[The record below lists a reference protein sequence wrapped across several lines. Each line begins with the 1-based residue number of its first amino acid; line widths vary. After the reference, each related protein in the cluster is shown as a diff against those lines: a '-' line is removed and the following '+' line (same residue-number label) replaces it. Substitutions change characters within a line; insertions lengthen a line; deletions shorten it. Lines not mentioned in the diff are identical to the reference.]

1 MKKFLLLALIPLGLG
16 IHASA
21 IEQTDG
27 LYQLSSPAELAEF
40 ATLVNE
46 GNNAA
51 NAVLTADIDLSGME
65 FPMIG
70 TDANMYS
77 GTFDGQYHTVT
88 IQLTPTNDCAGLFY
102 KVMEGTIQNL
112 RVAGTIETS
121 RHLMG
126 GIAGIV
132 YGTTIQNCVSSVEIL
147 TSFAGDAADGGI
159 CSCADNTANRQTQ
172 IFNCVFDGKIKG
184 ENAYNSGGLVGW
196 CYNSTLVTNCLQIGE
211 MDIVPGFESNTIA
224 RNAVICTNVYYKQQW
239 GWTPVSG
246 VMQTSDD
253 QLASGEICYLMNGNQ
268 SIIQWTQ
275 TLGEDACPYPFPTHQ
290 TVYIIGQVD
299 CIGRIQEGLE
309 YSFSNTGE
317 INLPPHNFVNGT
329 CTVCG
334 TADPN
339 TKVELKD
346 GYYQLGTPEHL
357 AWFISKVNGGEP
369 NINAQLTADIDLTGL
384 NMPMIGTD
392 AAMYSGTFDG
402 QYHTVTIQLT
412 PTSDCAGLFYK
423 VSEGTIQNL
432 HVAGVIETS
441 HHLAGGIAG
450 IIYGTT
456 IRNCI
461 SSVEILSYYSGDAA
475 DGGICSCADNT
486 ANRQTE
492 IVDCLFDGRIVSS
505 GAFNSGGLVGWCYN
519 PTLVTNCLQIGELD
533 LVHSQGNTIA
543 RNAAVCTNVYYK
555 TPFDYIPAG
564 ATQITDQQLGNGEV
578 CYFLNG
584 DQSNIQWTQALGV
597 DEYPMPFP
605 TGPRVCKCG
614 SVIMNVGSAADV
626 AAFVAAVTNAER
638 EYADNVIARKELV
651 AQFAQFVESLSRCTS
666 VDELLTLYGSDANV
680 RPQVEQSEQSYAGY
694 MAKVDEAKTYLAENT
709 DLQGEWFDL
718 LHVYLEE
725 YDEPSDTYPNG
736 SCQYIMDALLLTDS
750 ELQAEIRRIDE
761 MMKRLI
767 ILTPVPGT
775 DVTLLLVNPD
785 FREGFNGWQ
794 GRSGTGYGVTSM
806 STVPAAECW
815 NNTMDIYQT
824 VTGLKNGIYE
834 LRVNAT
840 FRPYPITDYFNTNY
854 AAMIYAN
861 DLTNYVQ
868 ANIEGMIPEAEA
880 VDGWNCYLTG
890 TATDAVIE
898 DETGALLGYC
908 PWAWE
913 GASVAFQAGR
923 YQNAILANVT
933 DGSLTVG
940 IRQPGTGN
948 QPEWLGFGNVQLI
961 YRGTM
966 EEANEGLDFVLA
978 SQTARATTMLEN
990 YEFSYGGDYKVYPN
1004 FAQTLKDELAST
1016 VAAVA
1021 NTTDPAEKYVLIQR
1035 FSELFQQVYESKR
1048 DYVKV
1053 MDFCVALN
1061 DLSYKVMS
1069 FLDKDE
1075 QEEILQL
1082 MEYIDTGYFEGIFG
1096 HEECTKD
1103 YLSTLSFINFNPEET
1118 SQIGSAKELALFA
1131 VYSNIINPAQNA
1143 VLTADIDL
1151 TGSEFPIIG
1160 SQTQPYTGTFDG
1172 GYHTV
1177 TLNQTASQSFYGLFG
1192 ALEGATVRNLHTAGD
1207 INTNFI
1213 LTGGI
1218 AGQAMNSTIE
1228 NCISSVNIISSFVG
1242 DSGQAGICGY
1252 PGKLTTIK
1260 DCVFNGSI
1268 TGESTINC
1276 GGLAGWL
1283 DGTTFFIDCLQ
1294 IGTIEVANNAGD
1306 TWNISRHFED
1316 ARCTN
1321 VYYLNPTPHINDGSI
1336 QITKEQLENGEV
1348 TFLLNGSQELIRWTQ
1363 TLGEDLMP
1371 FPFPNHKQVYADG
1384 EVQCDGKIFGDVR
1397 FTNDVKPLPAHQYE
1411 SGTCIV
1417 CGKTDPDFKIELVDG
1432 FYQIENVAQLMW
1444 FTNKVN
1450 EGETAINAQIM
1461 ADIDLTDVEF
1471 PMIGTEQHRY
1481 GGTFDGGCH
1490 TIKYAIT
1497 AHGPVAGLFYIVAG
1511 GTIRNLHVSGTIE
1524 TAFNIAGG
1532 ISGEIFGGTIQNCV
1546 SSVEI
1551 VSSFGGDAAYAGIVS
1566 VADDFQGQHSRII
1579 NCLFDGTIAESG
1591 AFACGGLVG
1600 WCSNLTYLTNC
1611 LQAGDIRCG
1620 QTMGAVI
1627 ARNLQNALCTN
1638 VYYLRPQGELSSN
1651 LVQVTEEQL
1660 GSGEAC
1666 YLLNGD
1672 QSEINWYQNLSEDAC
1687 PLPFSTHSV
1696 VIKNEDG
1703 TYGNATGIEAVQD
1716 TEPGFRSGVYDLSGR
1731 RILGDKLTKGIY
1743 IINGK
1748 KFFVK

>member
-1 MKKFLLLALIPLGLG
+1 MVLIPFGFG
-16 IHASA
+16 IHATA

-27 LYQLSSPAELAEF
+27 VYQIGSPAELVEF
-40 ATLVNE
+40 ASLVNGGE
-46 GNNAA
+46 NGAYA
-51 NAVLTADIDLSGME
+51 LLTADIDLTGIE

-77 GTFDGQYHTVT
+77 GTFDGGYHTVT
-88 IQLTPTNDCAGLFY
+88 IQLKPTSDCAGLFY
-102 KVMEGTIQNL
+102 KVMEGTILNL

-121 RHLMG
+121 RHLNG
-126 GIAGIV
+126 GIASIV

-184 ENAYNSGGLVGW
+184 ENAYNCGGLVGW

-224 RNAVICTNVYYKQQW
+224 RNAVICTNVYYKQKW
-239 GWTPVSG
+239 GWTPVAG
-246 VMQTSDD
+246 VNQTTDS
-253 QLASGEICYLMNGNQ
+253 QLASGELCYLMNGDQ
-268 SIIQWTQ
+268 SKIQWTQ
-275 TLGEDACPYPFPTHQ
+275 TLDEDICPYPFPTHQ
-290 TVYIIGQVD
+290 TVYIVGQVD
-299 CIGRIQEGLE
+299 CIGRMLEGLE

-329 CTVCG
+329 CIVCG

-339 TKVELKD
+339 TNVELKD
-346 GYYQLGTPEHL
+346 GFYQLSTPEHL

-369 NINAQLTADIDLTGL
+369 TINAQLTDDIDLTGL

-392 AAMYSGTFDG
+392 TYMYAGTFDG
-402 QYHTVTIQLT
+402 GHHTVTIQLK
-412 PTSDCAGLFYK
+412 PEGDCAGLFYK
-423 VSEGTIQNL
+423 VSDGVIENLRVKGT
-432 HVAGVIETS
+432 IETS
-441 HHLAGGIAG
+441 HHLMGGIAG
-450 IIYGTT
+450 IVYGTT
-456 IRNCI
+456 IRNCV
-461 SSVEILSYYSGDAA
+461 SSVEIYTTYSGDAA
-475 DGGICSCADNT
+475 DGGICSCADNS
-486 ANRQTE
+486 ASRQTQ
-492 IVDCLFDGRIVSS
+492 IINCMFDGKIVGV

-519 PTLVTNCLQIGELD
+519 PTIVANCLQIGDID
-533 LVHSQGNTIA
+533 LVHNSGNTIA
-543 RNAAVCTNVYYK
+543 RNAAICTNVYYK
-555 TPFDYIPAG
+555 NSFDNIPSG
-564 ATQITDQQLGNGEV
+564 ATQILDQQLESGEV
-578 CYFLNG
+578 CYLLNG
-584 DQSNIQWTQALGV
+584 DQSDIQWTQAVGL
-597 DEYPMPFP
+597 DDKPMPIP
-605 TGPRVCKCG
+605 TGSRVCKCG
-614 SVIMNVGSAADV
+614 SVIMNVDSEADV
-626 AAFVAAVTNAER
+626 ANFVAAVVSVER
-638 EYADNVIARKELV
+638 EYAENVTARKELV
-651 AQFAQFVESLSRCTS
+651 AQFVEFIESLSDCSS
-666 VDELLTLYGSDANV
+666 VEELLDMYVSDANL
-680 RPQVEQSEQSYAGY
+680 RPLVEQSERAYSEYL
-694 MAKVDEAKTYLAENT
+694 AKVDEANAYLEENSK
-709 DLQGEWFDL
+709 LQGEWYEML
-718 LHVYLEE
+718 RIYLQEYEE
-725 YDEPSDTYPNG
+725 SGEDYPNG
-736 SCQYIMDALLLTDS
+736 SSQYIMENLALTDD
-750 ELQAEIRRIDE
+750 ELQAEITLIDE

-767 ILTPVPGT
+767 ILSPIPGT
-775 DVTLLLVNPD
+775 DVTLLLVNSD
-785 FREGFNGWQ
+785 FRNGFNGWQ
-794 GRSGTGYGVTSM
+794 GSVGTGYGVTPQ
-806 STVPAAECW
+806 STIPAAECW
-815 NNTMDIYQT
+815 NSTMDMYQT
-824 VTGLKNGIYE
+824 VSGIKNGIYE

-840 FRPYPITDYFNTNY
+840 FRPYPITDYLNTNY
-854 AAMIYAN
+854 AAIIYAN
-861 DLTNYVQ
+861 GLTNYIQ
-868 ANIEGMIPEAEA
+868 TNIEDMLPKDQA
-880 VDGWNCYLTG
+880 VDGWTCHLTG
-890 TATDAVIE
+890 VSTDAIIE
-898 DETGALLGYC
+898 DEIGELLGYC

-913 GASVAFQAGR
+913 GASIAFQAGR

-933 DGSLTVG
+933 DGTLTIG

-978 SQTARATTMLEN
+978 SQAARATTMLEN

-1053 MDFCVALN
+1053 MDFFVALD

-1075 QEEILQL
+1075 QEEITQL
-1082 MEYIDTGYFEGIFG
+1082 MDYIITSYGKGSFG

-1103 YLSTLSFINFNPEET
+1103 YLSTLSFMNFNPEET

-1160 SQTQPYTGTFDG
+1160 SQTRPYTGTFDG

-1177 TLNQTASQSFYGLFG
+1177 TLNQTAFQSFYGFFG
-1192 ALEGATVRNLHTAGD
+1192 ALEGATVRNLHTTGD
-1207 INTNFI
+1207 IYTNFI

-1294 IGTIEVANNAGD
+1294 IGTIEVASDAGD

-1348 TFLLNGSQELIRWTQ
+1348 TFLLNGSQELIQWTQ
-1363 TLGEDLMP
+1363 NLGEDLMP
-1371 FPFPNHKQVYADG
+1371 FPFPNHKQIYADG
-1384 EVQCDGKIFGDVR
+1384 EVQCDGKIIGDVR
-1397 FTNDVKPLPAHQYE
+1397 FTNDVKQLPAHQYE

-1432 FYQIENVAQLMW
+1432 FYQIGNVAQLMW

-1450 EGETAINAQIM
+1450 EGETTINAQIM
-1461 ADIDLTDVEF
+1461 SDIDLTDVEF

-1511 GTIRNLHVSGTIE
+1511 GTIRNLHVCGTIE

-1579 NCLFDGTIAESG
+1579 NCLFDGIIAESG

-1620 QTMGAVI
+1620 QSMGAVI
-1627 ARNLQNALCTN
+1627 ARNMQNAVCTN
-1638 VYYLRPQGELSSN
+1638 VYYLRPQGELSSD

-1672 QSEINWYQNLSEDAC
+1672 QSAINWYQNLNEDAL

-1703 TYGNATGIEAVQD
+1703 TYGNVTGIETVQG
-1716 TEPGFRSGVYDLSGR
+1716 TESGFRSGVYDLSGR
-1731 RILGDKLTKGIY
+1731 RINSDKLTRGLY

-1748 KFFVK
+1748 KILIRR